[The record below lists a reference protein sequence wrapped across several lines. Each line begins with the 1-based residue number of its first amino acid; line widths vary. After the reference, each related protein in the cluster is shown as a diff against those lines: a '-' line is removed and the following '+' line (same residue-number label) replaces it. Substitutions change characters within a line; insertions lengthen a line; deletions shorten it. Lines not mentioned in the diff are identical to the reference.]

1 MEFVV
6 PQFLERKPKIVGPFT
21 FGQFIFIGIGAGLSI
36 LLYFVLPM
44 AFFAIAAIILIGGG
58 LAMAV
63 VKVNKIPLPILIK
76 NFFIFLFKPKV
87 YLWKK
92 KTMGPAII
100 KKTERPQTRIAET
113 EKEKKESP
121 LRIAQGSQLNNLFTN
136 LETKNR

>member
-21 FGQFIFIGIGAGLSI
+21 FGQFIFIGIGAGISI
-36 LLYFVLPM
+36 LLYFVLPIT
-44 AFFAIAAIILIGGG
+44 FFIIAAIILIGGG

-63 VKVNKIPLPILIK
+63 IKINKIPLPVLIK

-92 KTMGPAII
+92 KAMGPIII
-100 KKTERPQTRIAET
+100 KKTEKLKTKIAKIET
-113 EKEKKESP
+113 EKEESP
-121 LRIAQGSQLNNLFTN
+121 LKVAKGSQINNLFTN